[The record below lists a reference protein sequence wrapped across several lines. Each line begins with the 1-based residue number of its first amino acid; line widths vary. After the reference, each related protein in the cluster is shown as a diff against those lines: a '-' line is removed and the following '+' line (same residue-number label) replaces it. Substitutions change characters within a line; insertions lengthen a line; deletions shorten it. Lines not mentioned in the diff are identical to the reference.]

1 MTHPT
6 LKAMVEAAKKATPGE
21 WYEGPW
27 WVYVPKA
34 DGIPARAFRNVLSG
48 VPEAQANCAFVVAAQ
63 PANILALAEYVRG
76 LEEKAAALLEEVT
89 YLSGKYPLEPS
100 LSGLEVAASDLRVAL
115 GGKP

>member
-1 MTHPT
+1 MTHPALAT
-6 LKAMVEAAKKATPGE
+6 MVEAAEKATPGE
-21 WYEGPW
+21 WYEGAG
-27 WVYVPKA
+27 WVYVPPG
-34 DGIPARAFRNVLSG
+34 DGVQTSALRNVLCG
-48 VPEAQANCAFVVAAQ
+48 VPEAQANCAFVVATQ
-63 PANILALAEYVRG
+63 PANILSLAEYVRG

>member
-1 MTHPT
+1 MTHPALAT
-6 LKAMVEAAKKATPGE
+6 MVEAAKAVGPQEWRLAGKGTIRIGNAEWVGTINWRRRDEKA
-21 WYEGPW
+21 
-27 WVYVPKA
+27 A
-34 DGIPARAFRNVLSG
+34 HI
-48 VPEAQANCAFVVAAQ
+48 VATQ
-63 PANILALAEYVRG
+63 PANILSLDEYVRG